1 MKQSVRDILINEY
14 IILQEPSR
22 LDIQVPSEVRVL
34 LLDGILRE
42 NDAKQNTTLKDY
54 LKAYADVNV
63 ILSLVGKLLAIQQ
76 ILPTTENNSHNG
88 TVINRLL
95 NIGNGESSFTPIELV
110 YAVKEIQEI
119 IEKKNI
125 QPNSHAL
132 WSSVEFRKEEEM
144 SMECFNAILEHCDN
158 PDYIIVS
165 NDFVYEHLPLN
176 GKPKDIH
183 TSEGIVEAWKIDG
196 VTIFYMPLRGNMS
209 KEDIL
214 LWRKVLTEIFK

>member
-42 NDAKQNTTLKDY
+42 NDAKQNTTLKDK
-54 LKAYADVNV
+54 LKAYADVS
-63 ILSLVGKLLAIQQ
+63 LSLVGKLLAIQQ

-95 NIGNGESSFTPIELV
+95 NIGNGESSFTPIELY
-110 YAVKEIQEI
+110 YATKEIQEI
-119 IEKKNI
+119 IDKKTI
-125 QPNSHAL
+125 QPNSRAL
-132 WSSVEFRKEEEM
+132 WSSVEFLKEEEM
-144 SMECFNAILEHCDN
+144 SMECFNAILEHCGN

-165 NDFVYEHLPLN
+165 NDFVYEHLPLD

-183 TSEGIVEAWKIDG
+183 TSEGIVEVWEIDG

-214 LWRKVLTEIFK
+214 LWRKVLTEIFI

>member
-42 NDAKQNTTLKDY
+42 NDAKQNTTLKDK
-54 LKAYADVNV
+54 LKAYADVS
-63 ILSLVGKLLAIQQ
+63 LSLVGKLLAIQQ

-95 NIGNGESSFTPIELV
+95 NIGNGESSFTPIELY
-110 YAVKEIQEI
+110 YATKEIQEI
-119 IEKKNI
+119 IDKKTI
-125 QPNSHAL
+125 QPNSRAL
-132 WSSVEFRKEEEM
+132 WSSVEFLKEEEM
-144 SMECFNAILEHCDN
+144 SMECFTAILEHCGN

-183 TSEGIVEAWKIDG
+183 TSEGIVEAWEIDG
-196 VTIFYMPLRGNMS
+196 ITIFYMPLKGNMS
-209 KEDIL
+209 EEDII
-214 LWRKVLTEIFK
+214 LWHKVLTEIFK